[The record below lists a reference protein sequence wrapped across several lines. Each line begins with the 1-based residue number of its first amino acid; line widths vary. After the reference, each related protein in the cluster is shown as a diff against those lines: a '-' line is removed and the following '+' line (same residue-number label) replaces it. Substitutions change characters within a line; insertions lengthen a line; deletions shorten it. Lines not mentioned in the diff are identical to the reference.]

1 MFPLPGN
8 KENQIERFREQ
19 RVFEM
24 CYKTRPVIYQSGL
37 RVEELPTDRAEV
49 VFLTGVDS
57 LVDMQLLG
65 NGKSFLTKI
74 TLIGLFS

>member
-1 MFPLPGN
+1 M
-8 KENQIERFREQ
+8 
-19 RVFEM
+19 
-24 CYKTRPVIYQSGL
+24 IYQSGL

-49 VFLTGVDS
+49 IFLPGVDS

-65 NGKSFLTKI
+65 NGKAFLTKI